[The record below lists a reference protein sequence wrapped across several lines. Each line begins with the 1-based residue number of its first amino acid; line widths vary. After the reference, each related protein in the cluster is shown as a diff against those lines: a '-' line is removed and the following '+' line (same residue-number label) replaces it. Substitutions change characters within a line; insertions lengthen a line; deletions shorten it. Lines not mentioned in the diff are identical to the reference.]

1 MSIEEFLNNPEEEE
15 VYVVP
20 DNEELVEL
28 YRQQSDLPIDSNSEE
43 ADDSVNEA
51 SKGLEI
57 VYNFLQQNDAEEL
70 FKHIKALDKYIN
82 LKTTAMRQTTMEQ

>member
-43 ADDSVNEA
+43 ADDS
-51 SKGLEI
+51 I
-57 VYNFLQQNDAEEL
+57 
-70 FKHIKALDKYIN
+70 
-82 LKTTAMRQTTMEQ
+82 EQC